1 MPPIN
6 PYYNPGSYQYP
17 PVGYS
22 SFQPFQQPMV
32 QAQQVPQQNDIYV
45 HGEQAALSYP
55 IQPGSTLRLWDDT
68 ADVFYMKTADQA
80 GNVTTRAFDYTERG
94 TTQPVQTQP
103 QPQPDF
109 QEAIDKLDDKF
120 QRQINRLNSI
130 IGNLRKDGVING

>member
-17 PVGYS
+17 PMAPT
-22 SFQPFQQPMV
+22 FQPFQQPLA
-32 QAQQVPQQNDIYV
+32 QAPQQNDVYV
-45 HGEQAALSYP
+45 HGEQAAQSYP

-68 ADVFYMKTADQA
+68 ADIFYMKTSDQA
-80 GNVTTRAFDYTERG
+80 GNVTLRIFDYTERG
-94 TTQPVQTQP
+94 TTQPMQTQ
-103 QPQPDF
+103 QQPDF

>member
-6 PYYNPGSYQYP
+6 PYYNPNSYQYP

-22 SFQPFQQPMV
+22 SFQPYQQPLV
-32 QAQQVPQQNDIYV
+32 QAPQQNDVYV
-45 HGEQAALSYP
+45 HGEQAAQSYP

-68 ADVFYMKTADQA
+68 ADIFYMKTADQA
-80 GNVTTRAFDYTERG
+80 GNVTIRIFDYTERG
-94 TTQPVQTQP
+94 TTQPAQSQA
-103 QPQPDF
+103 QPDF

-120 QRQINRLNSI
+120 QRQINRINSI

>member
-1 MPPIN
+1 MPPTN
-6 PYYNPGSYQYP
+6 PYYNPNAYQYP

-22 SFQPFQQPMV
+22 SFQPYQQPMV
-32 QAQQVPQQNDIYV
+32 QAPQQNDIYV
-45 HGEQAALSYP
+45 HGEQAAQSYP

-68 ADVFYMKTADQA
+68 ADIFYMKTADQA
-80 GNVTTRAFDYTERG
+80 GNVTIRTFDYTERG
-94 TTQPVQTQP
+94 TTQPARTQP
-103 QPQPDF
+103 QSDF

>member
-6 PYYNPGSYQYP
+6 PYAYQYP

-22 SFQPFQQPMV
+22 SFQPYQQPLI
-32 QAQQVPQQNDIYV
+32 QAPQQNDVYV
-45 HGEQAALSYP
+45 HGEQAAQSYP

-80 GNVTTRAFDYTERG
+80 GNVTIRTFDYTERG
-94 TTQPVQTQP
+94 TTQPAQTQ
-103 QPQPDF
+103 QQPDF
-109 QEAIDKLDDKF
+109 QEAIDKLDEKF

>member
-6 PYYNPGSYQYP
+6 PYTSYQYP

-22 SFQPFQQPMV
+22 AFQPYQQPLV
-32 QAQQVPQQNDIYV
+32 QVSQQNDVYV
-45 HGEQAALSYP
+45 HGEQAAQSYP

-68 ADVFYMKTADQA
+68 ADIFYMKTADQA
-80 GNVTTRAFDYTERG
+80 GNVTIRTFNYTERG
-94 TTQPVQTQP
+94 TTQPAQA
-103 QPQPDF
+103 QPDF

-130 IGNLRKDGVING
+130 IGNLRKGGENDG

>member
-6 PYYNPGSYQYP
+6 PYHNPNPYQYP

-22 SFQPFQQPMV
+22 AFQPYQQPLV
-32 QAQQVPQQNDIYV
+32 QAPQQNDVYV
-45 HGEQAALSYP
+45 HGEQAAQSYP

-68 ADVFYMKTADQA
+68 ADIFYMKTADQA
-80 GNVTTRAFDYTERG
+80 GNVTIRTFDYTERG
-94 TTQPVQTQP
+94 TTQPQT
-103 QPQPDF
+103 QPDF

>member
-6 PYYNPGSYQYP
+6 PYNNPNPYQYP

-22 SFQPFQQPMV
+22 AFQPYQQPLV
-32 QAQQVPQQNDIYV
+32 QAPQQNDVYV
-45 HGEQAALSYP
+45 HGEQAAQSYP
-55 IQPGSTLRLWDDT
+55 IQPGSTLRLWDDA
-68 ADVFYMKTADQA
+68 ADIFYMKTADQA
-80 GNVTTRAFDYTERG
+80 GNVTIRTFDYTERG
-94 TTQPVQTQP
+94 TTQPQT
-103 QPQPDF
+103 QPDF

>member
-1 MPPIN
+1 MPPTN
-6 PYYNPGSYQYP
+6 PYYNPNAYQYP

-22 SFQPFQQPMV
+22 AFQPYQQPLV
-32 QAQQVPQQNDIYV
+32 QAPQQNDIYV
-45 HGEQAALSYP
+45 HGEQAAQSYP

-68 ADVFYMKTADQA
+68 ADIFYMKTADQT
-80 GNVTTRAFDYTERG
+80 GNVTIRTFDYTERG
-94 TTQPVQTQP
+94 TTQQAQT

-130 IGNLRKDGVING
+130 VGNLRKDGVING

>member
-6 PYYNPGSYQYP
+6 PYNPNQYQYP

-22 SFQPFQQPMV
+22 AFQPYQQPLI
-32 QAQQVPQQNDIYV
+32 QAPQQNDVYV
-45 HGEQAALSYP
+45 HGEQAAQSYP

-68 ADVFYMKTADQA
+68 ADIFYMKTANQA
-80 GNVTTRAFDYTERG
+80 GNVTIRTFDYTERG
-94 TTQPVQTQP
+94 TTQPAQT

>member
-6 PYYNPGSYQYP
+6 PYYNPTAYQYP

-22 SFQPFQQPMV
+22 SFQPYQQPLV
-32 QAQQVPQQNDIYV
+32 QAPQQNDVYV
-45 HGEQAALSYP
+45 HGEQAAQSYP

-68 ADVFYMKTADQA
+68 ADIFYMKTADQA
-80 GNVTTRAFDYTERG
+80 GNVTIRTFDYTERG
-94 TTQPVQTQP
+94 TTQPEQA
-103 QPQPDF
+103 QPDF

-130 IGNLRKDGVING
+130 IGNLKKDGVING

>member
-1 MPPIN
+1 MPPTN
-6 PYYNPGSYQYP
+6 PLYTPTAYPYP

-22 SFQPFQQPMV
+22 SFQPYQQPLI
-32 QAQQVPQQNDIYV
+32 QAPQQNDVYV
-45 HGEQAALSYP
+45 HGEQAAQSYP

-68 ADVFYMKTADQA
+68 ADIFYMKTADQA
-80 GNVTTRAFDYTERG
+80 GNVTIRTFEYTERG
-94 TTQPVQTQP
+94 TTQPAQT

-109 QEAIDKLDDKF
+109 QEVIDKLDDKF

>member
-6 PYYNPGSYQYP
+6 PYNNPNPYQYP

-22 SFQPFQQPMV
+22 AFQPYQQPLV
-32 QAQQVPQQNDIYV
+32 QAPQQNDVYV
-45 HGEQAALSYP
+45 HGEQAAQSYP

-68 ADVFYMKTADQA
+68 ADIFYMKTSDQA
-80 GNVTTRAFDYTERG
+80 GNVTIRTFDYTERG
-94 TTQPVQTQP
+94 TTQSQT
-103 QPQPDF
+103 QPDF
-109 QEAIDKLDDKF
+109 QDAIDKLDDKF

>member
-6 PYYNPGSYQYP
+6 PYNNPNPYQYP

-22 SFQPFQQPMV
+22 AFQPYQQPLV
-32 QAQQVPQQNDIYV
+32 QAPQQNDVYV
-45 HGEQAALSYP
+45 HGEQAAQSYP

-68 ADVFYMKTADQA
+68 ADIFYMKTADQA
-80 GNVTTRAFDYTERG
+80 GNVTIRTFDYTERG
-94 TTQPVQTQP
+94 TTQPTQA

-109 QEAIDKLDDKF
+109 QEAIEKLDDKF

>member
-6 PYYNPGSYQYP
+6 PYNNPNPYQYP

-22 SFQPFQQPMV
+22 AFQPYQQPLV
-32 QAQQVPQQNDIYV
+32 QAPQQNDVYV
-45 HGEQAALSYP
+45 HGEQAAQSYP

-68 ADVFYMKTADQA
+68 ADIFYMKTADQA
-80 GNVTTRAFDYTERG
+80 GNVTIRTFDYTERG
-94 TTQPVQTQP
+94 ATQPAQT

>member
-6 PYYNPGSYQYP
+6 PYYNPNAYQNPQMFQPNAYQYP
-17 PVGYS
+17 
-22 SFQPFQQPMV
+22 QPLV
-32 QAQQVPQQNDIYV
+32 QAPQQNDVYV
-45 HGEQAALSYP
+45 HGEQAAQSYP

-68 ADVFYMKTADQA
+68 ADIFYMKTANQA
-80 GNVTTRAFDYTERG
+80 GNVTIRTFDYTERG
-94 TTQPVQTQP
+94 TTQPAQT

>member
-17 PVGYS
+17 PMAPT
-22 SFQPFQQPMV
+22 FQPFQQPL
-32 QAQQVPQQNDIYV
+32 AQTPQQNDVYV
-45 HGEQAALSYP
+45 HGEQAAQSYP

-68 ADVFYMKTADQA
+68 ADIFYMKTADQA
-80 GNVTTRAFDYTERG
+80 GNITLRIFDYTERG
-94 TTQPVQTQP
+94 TTKP
-103 QPQPDF
+103 QAQPDF

>member
-6 PYYNPGSYQYP
+6 PYYNPTNTYQYP
-17 PVGYS
+17 PMAPT
-22 SFQPFQQPMV
+22 FQPYQQPMV
-32 QAQQVPQQNDIYV
+32 QAPQQNDVYV
-45 HGEQAALSYP
+45 HGEQAAQSYP

-80 GNVTTRAFDYTERG
+80 GNVTIRTFDYTERG
-94 TTQPVQTQP
+94 TTQPTQA

>member
-6 PYYNPGSYQYP
+6 PYQNPNTYQYP

-22 SFQPFQQPMV
+22 SFQPYQQPLV
-32 QAQQVPQQNDIYV
+32 LAPQQNDVYV
-45 HGEQAALSYP
+45 HGEQAAQSYP

-80 GNVTTRAFDYTERG
+80 GNVTIRTFDYTERG
-94 TTQPVQTQP
+94 TTQPAQTQ
-103 QPQPDF
+103 QPDF

-130 IGNLRKDGVING
+130 IGNLRKGGEIDG

>member
-1 MPPIN
+1 MPPTN
-6 PYYNPGSYQYP
+6 PYYNPTAYQYP

-22 SFQPFQQPMV
+22 SFQPYQQPLV
-32 QAQQVPQQNDIYV
+32 QAPQQNDVYV
-45 HGEQAALSYP
+45 HGEQAAQSYP

-68 ADVFYMKTADQA
+68 ADIFYMKTADQA
-80 GNVTTRAFDYTERG
+80 GNVTIRTFDYTERG
-94 TTQPVQTQP
+94 TTQPMQA

-130 IGNLRKDGVING
+130 VGNLRKDGVING

>member
-17 PVGYS
+17 PMAPT
-22 SFQPFQQPMV
+22 FQPFQQPMV
-32 QAQQVPQQNDIYV
+32 QAPQQNDVYV
-45 HGEQAALSYP
+45 HGEQAAQSYP

-68 ADVFYMKTADQA
+68 ADIFYMKTADQA
-80 GNVTTRAFDYTERG
+80 GNVTTRIFDYTERG
-94 TTQPVQTQP
+94 TTQPMPVQQQP

>member
-6 PYYNPGSYQYP
+6 PYYNPNAYQYP
-17 PVGYS
+17 PT
-22 SFQPFQQPMV
+22 FQPFQQPMV
-32 QAQQVPQQNDIYV
+32 QAPQQNDVYV
-45 HGEQAALSYP
+45 HGEQAAQSYP

-68 ADVFYMKTADQA
+68 ADIFYMKTADQA
-80 GNVTTRAFDYTERG
+80 GNITLRIFDYTERG
-94 TTQPVQTQP
+94 TTQPMQTQQ

>member
-6 PYYNPGSYQYP
+6 PYYNPNAYNIPQA
-17 PVGYS
+17 
-22 SFQPFQQPMV
+22 FQPVNPYM
-32 QAQQVPQQNDIYV
+32 QAPQQNDVYV
-45 HGEQAALSYP
+45 HGEQAAQSYP

-68 ADVFYMKTADQA
+68 ADIFYMKTADQA
-80 GNVTTRAFDYTERG
+80 GNVTIRTFDYTERG
-94 TTQPVQTQP
+94 ITQPMQAQP

>member
-6 PYYNPGSYQYP
+6 PYYPNSYQNPQMFQPNAYQYP
-17 PVGYS
+17 
-22 SFQPFQQPMV
+22 QPLV
-32 QAQQVPQQNDIYV
+32 QAPQQNDVYV
-45 HGEQAALSYP
+45 HGEQAAQSYP

-68 ADVFYMKTADQA
+68 ADIFYMKTADQA
-80 GNVTTRAFDYTERG
+80 GNVTIRTFDYTERG
-94 TTQPVQTQP
+94 TTQPQT
-103 QPQPDF
+103 QPDF

>member
-1 MPPIN
+1 MPPTN
-6 PYYNPGSYQYP
+6 PYYNPNAYQYP

-22 SFQPFQQPMV
+22 SFQPYQQPLI
-32 QAQQVPQQNDIYV
+32 QAPQQNDVYV
-45 HGEQAALSYP
+45 HGEQAAQSYP

-68 ADVFYMKTADQA
+68 ADIFYMKTADQA
-80 GNVTTRAFDYTERG
+80 GNVTIRTFDYTERG
-94 TTQPVQTQP
+94 TTQPAQT
-103 QPQPDF
+103 QPDF

>member
-6 PYYNPGSYQYP
+6 PYNNTNPYQYP

-22 SFQPFQQPMV
+22 AFQPYQQPLV
-32 QAQQVPQQNDIYV
+32 QAPQQNDVYV
-45 HGEQAALSYP
+45 HGEQAAQSYP

-68 ADVFYMKTADQA
+68 ADIFYMKTADQA
-80 GNVTTRAFDYTERG
+80 GNVTIRTFDYTERG
-94 TTQPVQTQP
+94 ATQPAQT

>member
-6 PYYNPGSYQYP
+6 PYNPNAYQYP

-22 SFQPFQQPMV
+22 SFQPYQQPLV
-32 QAQQVPQQNDIYV
+32 QAPQQNDIYV
-45 HGEQAALSYP
+45 HGEQAAQSYP

-68 ADVFYMKTADQA
+68 ADIFYMKTADQA
-80 GNVTTRAFDYTERG
+80 GNVTIRTFDYTERG
-94 TTQPVQTQP
+94 TTQPAQT

>member
-6 PYYNPGSYQYP
+6 PYQNPNTYQYP

-22 SFQPFQQPMV
+22 SIQPYQQPLV
-32 QAQQVPQQNDIYV
+32 LAPQQNDVYV
-45 HGEQAALSYP
+45 HGEQAAQSYP

-80 GNVTTRAFDYTERG
+80 GNVTIRIFDYTERG
-94 TTQPVQTQP
+94 TTQPAQA